1 MSESAPS
8 QTPIAEADKLAATWA
23 KLRVGHEAV
32 MLQDAAEVLR
42 TNRGIVKAHNREF
55 LGPAWQETGD
65 DGVIHIGD
73 VNQSAPQQVAQ
84 SASPLSAMAKIFL
97 AFAISGPIGAGIA
110 AIPLIQSWL
119 SKPAV
124 VAPVNP
130 PATPNP
136 QTLYDLRLGGS

>member
-1 MSESAPS
+1 MAESAPS
-8 QTPIAEADKLAATWA
+8 QTPTAEADKIAAAWA
-23 KLRVGHEAV
+23 KLRMGHEAI

-42 TNRGIVKAHNREF
+42 TNRGMVKAHNREF
-55 LGPAWQETGD
+55 LGPSWKESAE

-73 VNQSAPQQVAQ
+73 VNQSAPQQVTQA
-84 SASPLSAMAKIFL
+84 ASPLSALAKICL

-119 SKPAV
+119 SKPAA
-124 VAPVNP
+124 VAPVAP

-136 QTLYDLRLGGS
+136 QTLYDLRLGGN